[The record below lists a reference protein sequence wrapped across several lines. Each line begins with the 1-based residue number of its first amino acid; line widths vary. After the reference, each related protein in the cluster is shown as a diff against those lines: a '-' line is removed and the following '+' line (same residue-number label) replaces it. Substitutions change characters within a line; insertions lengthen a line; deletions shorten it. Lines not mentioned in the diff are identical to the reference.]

1 MTNFIEEQQREVETK
16 YPFSRSQA
24 KLNWNDVNSVVAQ
37 TITNTLQHL
46 LESGLLEEKDMEV
59 AIKHNSDAGAGDV
72 IGHNTLARDI
82 KEFISNMDKV

>member
-1 MTNFIEEQQREVETK
+1 MTNFIEEQQREVGTK

-46 LESGLLEEKDMEV
+46 LESGLLEEKPYTIAERSQL
-59 AIKHNSDAGAGDV
+59 KRE
-72 IGHNTLARDI
+72 GHNTLARAI

>member
-46 LESGLLEEKDMEV
+46 LESGLLEEDT
-59 AIKHNSDAGAGDV
+59 DP
-72 IGHNTLARDI
+72 T
-82 KEFISNMDKV
+82 

>member
-46 LESGLLEEKDMEV
+46 LESGLLEEKPVSKVELLPED
-59 AIKHNSDAGAGDV
+59 
-72 IGHNTLARDI
+72 GHNDLARAV
-82 KEFISNMDKV
+82 KEFISNMEG